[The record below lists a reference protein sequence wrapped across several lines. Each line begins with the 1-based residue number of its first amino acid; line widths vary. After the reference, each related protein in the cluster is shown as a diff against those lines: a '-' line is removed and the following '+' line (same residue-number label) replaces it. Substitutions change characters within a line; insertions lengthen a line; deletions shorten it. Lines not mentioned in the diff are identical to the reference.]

1 MERATIT
8 SSFTKRQGFS
18 SHQRTDNKAPSYRL
32 LLQDKIKRKKSSL
45 SRKTLKLKRKKKNSQ
60 NTMIT

>member
-8 SSFTKRQGFS
+8 SSFTKS
-18 SHQRTDNKAPSYRL
+18 PSYRL
-32 LLQDKIKRKKSSL
+32 LLQNKIKRKKSSL

>member
-18 SHQRTDNKAPSYRL
+18 SHQRTDNKAPSYRP
-32 LLQDKIKRKKSSL
+32 LLQNKIKRKKPQSGII
-45 SRKTLKLKRKKKNSQ
+45 LKKVEEVQ
-60 NTMIT
+60 QQQ